1 LFRPFLKKPLAMKAT
16 QQTLQQIQRA
26 IRKVVDKYPATADPV
41 LTDLHMQVRPESG
54 ELRIFNDEMEE
65 LMRIVVDQ
73 WLEPTEEDLYDA
85 AAIAIKQSIVSLRD
99 EVEHMSILHPFS
111 FVLMGEDGETMSDI
125 YIVDDDQLILDTE
138 LLKGL
143 DEELDEFLEELLK
156 D

>member
-1 LFRPFLKKPLAMKAT
+1 MKAT

-26 IRKVVDKYPATADPV
+26 IRKVVEKYPTTADPV

-85 AAIAIKQSIVSLRD
+85 ASVAIKQSIISLRD

-143 DEELDEFLEELLK
+143 DAELDEFLEELLK

>member
-1 LFRPFLKKPLAMKAT
+1 MKAT

-26 IRKVVDKYPATADPV
+26 IRKVVEKYPTTADPV

-85 AAIAIKQSIVSLRD
+85 ASVAIKQSIISLRD

-143 DEELDEFLEELLK
+143 DAELDEFLEELEEETAV
-156 D
+156 

>member
-1 LFRPFLKKPLAMKAT
+1 MKAT

-26 IRKVVDKYPATADPV
+26 IRKVVEKYPTTADPV

-73 WLEPTEEDLYDA
+73 WLEPTEEDLYEA
-85 AAIAIKQSIVSLRD
+85 ASVAIKQSIISLRD

-143 DEELDEFLEELLK
+143 DAELDEFLEELLK

>member
-1 LFRPFLKKPLAMKAT
+1 MKSHSNMKPT

-26 IRKVVDKYPATADPV
+26 IRKVIDKYPSTADPV
-41 LTDLHMQVRPESG
+41 LTDLHMQVKPESG
-54 ELRIFNDEMEE
+54 ELRIFNDDMEE

-73 WLEPTEEDLYDA
+73 WLEPTEDDPYETA
-85 AAIAIKQSIVSLRD
+85 SIAIRQSINGLHA
-99 EVEHMSILHPFS
+99 EIEQMSILHPFS
-111 FVLMGEDGETMSDI
+111 FVMMGEDGETMSDI
-125 YIVDDDQLILDTE
+125 YIVDDDHLILDSE

>member
-1 LFRPFLKKPLAMKAT
+1 MKAT

-26 IRKVVDKYPATADPV
+26 IRKVVEKYPTTADPV

-73 WLEPTEEDLYDA
+73 WLEPTEEDLYEA
-85 AAIAIKQSIVSLRD
+85 AAVAIKQSIISLRD

-143 DEELDEFLEELLK
+143 DAELDEFLEELLK

>member
-1 LFRPFLKKPLAMKAT
+1 MKAT

-26 IRKVVDKYPATADPV
+26 IRKVVEKYPTTADPV

-54 ELRIFNDEMEE
+54 ELRIFNEELEE

-73 WLEPTEEDLYDA
+73 WLEPTEEDLYEA
-85 AAIAIKQSIVSLRD
+85 ASVAIKQSIISLRD

-111 FVLMGEDGETMSDI
+111 FVLMGEDDETMSDI

-143 DEELDEFLEELLK
+143 DAELDEFLEELLK

>member
-1 LFRPFLKKPLAMKAT
+1 MKAT

-26 IRKVVDKYPATADPV
+26 IRKVVEKYPTTADPV

-85 AAIAIKQSIVSLRD
+85 ASVAIKPSIISLRD

-143 DEELDEFLEELLK
+143 DAELDEFLEELLK